1 MLKRN
6 LALGILSCALF
17 MGSTAVMAK
26 NIVFIA
32 SDVHPV
38 DYPTTAAV
46 IHMGEKLSQQ
56 TNGRISIKMFPNGQ
70 MGDEGATL
78 EKTRAGAID
87 ILRVSMAPVGGILP
101 EVSVFNMPF
110 VFRGADHLHHVLDG
124 DVGTQ
129 LGQKITDSNLGLVF
143 LGWMDAGSRSLITKK
158 PIKTLD
164 DLKGVK
170 IRLQNNPIGLDAF
183 KAMGANPVVL
193 PVGDVFA
200 SLQTGVIDAAEN
212 NEPTFDTENYVV
224 AGTKYYDRT
233 EHFMIPEVFVISK
246 KKWAKL
252 SSDDQTLIAK
262 LAKEAQAEERVLWAQ
277 YVEKSTKKLQS
288 QGVQFIDV
296 DKKTFIDATAP
307 VREKYGKEYST
318 LLKEIQDTK

>member
-1 MLKRN
+1 MKKIN
-6 LALGILSCALF
+6 VISGIISLSLF
-17 MGSTAVMAK
+17 MASSMSMAK
-26 NIVFIA
+26 TVFIA
-32 SDVHPV
+32 SDVHPA

-46 IHMGEKLSQQ
+46 IHMGEKLS
-56 TNGRISIKMFPNGQ
+56 TETDGRLSIKMFPNGQ
-70 MGDEGATL
+70 MGDEGASL

-110 VFRGADHLHHVLDG
+110 VFRDTDHLHHVLDG

-129 LGQKITDSNLGLVF
+129 LGQKITASNLGLVF

-158 PIKTLD
+158 PVKTLA

-170 IRLQNNPIGLDAF
+170 IRLQNNPIGLDSF

-193 PVGDVFA
+193 AVGDVFA

-224 AGTKYYDRT
+224 SGTKYFDRT
-233 EHFMIPEVFVISK
+233 EHFMIPEVFVFSK

-252 SSDDQTLIAK
+252 SPDDQALIVK

-277 YVEKSTKKLQS
+277 YVDKSTKKLQG
-288 QGVQFIDV
+288 QGVQFIEV
-296 DKKTFIDATAP
+296 DKQPFIDAMAP
-307 VREKYGKEYST
+307 VLEKYSQQFT
-318 LLKEIQDTK
+318 SLMQEIQNTK

>member
-1 MLKRN
+1 MLRRK
-6 LALGILSCALF
+6 LAVSVLSFSLL
-17 MGSTAVMAK
+17 MGSAAAMAK
-26 NIVFIA
+26 TVFIA
-32 SDVHPV
+32 SDVHPA

-46 IHMGEKLSQQ
+46 IHMGEKLSAQ
-56 TNGRISIKMFPNGQ
+56 TDGRLSIRMFPSGQ

-110 VFRGADHLHHVLDG
+110 VFRDMDHQHKVLDG
-124 DVGTQ
+124 AVGVK
-129 LGQKITDSNLGLVF
+129 LAKEITDSNLGLVF

-158 PIKTLD
+158 PITTLA

-170 IRLQNNPIGLDAF
+170 IRLQNNPIGLDTF
-183 KAMGANPVVL
+183 KALGANPIVL

-224 AGTKYYDRT
+224 AGTKYFDLT
-233 EHFMIPEVFVISK
+233 EHFMIPEVLAFSK
-246 KKWAKL
+246 RKWNKL
-252 SSDDQTLIAK
+252 TPEDQALITK

-277 YVEKSTKKLQS
+277 YVDKSKQRLQS
-288 QGVQFIDV
+288 QGVKFLPV
-296 DKKTFIDATAP
+296 DKQPFVDATAS
-307 VREKYGKEYST
+307 VREKYGKQFSG
-318 LLKEIQDTK
+318 LMQEIQDTK

>member
-1 MLKRN
+1 MLRRK
-6 LALGILSCALF
+6 LAVSVLSFSLL
-17 MGSTAVMAK
+17 MGSAAAMAK
-26 NIVFIA
+26 TVFIA
-32 SDVHPV
+32 SDVHPA

-46 IHMGEKLSQQ
+46 IHMGEKLSAQ
-56 TNGRISIKMFPNGQ
+56 TDGRLSIRMFPSGQ
-70 MGDEGATL
+70 MGDDGATL

-110 VFRGADHLHHVLDG
+110 VFRDMDHQHKVLDG
-124 DVGTQ
+124 AVGEK
-129 LGQKITDSNLGLVF
+129 LAKEITDSNLGLVF

-158 PIKTLD
+158 PITTLA

-170 IRLQNNPIGLDAF
+170 IRLQNNPIGLDTF
-183 KAMGANPVVL
+183 KALGANPIVL

-224 AGTKYYDRT
+224 AGAKYFDLT
-233 EHFMIPEVFVISK
+233 EHFMIPEVLAFSK
-246 KKWAKL
+246 RKWSKL
-252 SSDDQTLIAK
+252 TPEDQALITK

-277 YVEKSTKKLQS
+277 YVDKSKQRLQS
-288 QGVQFIDV
+288 QGVKFLPV
-296 DKKTFIDATAP
+296 DKQPFVDATAS
-307 VREKYGKEYST
+307 VREKYGKQFSG
-318 LLKEIQDTK
+318 LMQEIQDTK

>member
-1 MLKRN
+1 MLRRK
-6 LALGILSCALF
+6 LAVSVLSFSLL
-17 MGSTAVMAK
+17 MGSAAAMAK
-26 NIVFIA
+26 TVFIA
-32 SDVHPV
+32 SDVHPA

-46 IHMGEKLSQQ
+46 IHMGEKLSAQ
-56 TNGRISIKMFPNGQ
+56 TDGRLSIRMFPSGQ

-110 VFRGADHLHHVLDG
+110 VFRDMDHQHKVLDG
-124 DVGTQ
+124 AVGTKLAQ
-129 LGQKITDSNLGLVF
+129 EISDSNLGLVF

-158 PIKTLD
+158 PITTLA

-170 IRLQNNPIGLDAF
+170 IRLQNNPIGLDTF
-183 KAMGANPVVL
+183 KALGANPIVL

-224 AGTKYYDRT
+224 AGTKYFDLT
-233 EHFMIPEVFVISK
+233 EHFMIPEVLAFSK
-246 KKWAKL
+246 RKWSKL
-252 SSDDQTLIAK
+252 TPEDQALITK
-262 LAKEAQAEERVLWAQ
+262 LAKEAQAEERVLWAE
-277 YVEKSTKKLQS
+277 YVEKSKQRLQS
-288 QGVQFIDV
+288 QGVKFLPV
-296 DKKTFIDATAP
+296 DKQPFVDATAS
-307 VREKYGKEYST
+307 VREKYGKQFSG
-318 LLKEIQDTK
+318 LIQEIQDTK

>member
-1 MLKRN
+1 MKNRN
-6 LALGILSCALF
+6 VISGIISLALLMAS
-17 MGSTAVMAK
+17 SVSMAK
-26 NIVFIA
+26 TVFIA
-32 SDVHPV
+32 SDVHPA

-46 IHMGEKLSQQ
+46 IHMGDKLSAQ
-56 TNGRISIKMFPNGQ
+56 TDGRLSIKMFPSGQ

-78 EKTRAGAID
+78 EKARAGAID

-110 VFRGADHLHHVLDG
+110 VFRDMDHLHHVLDG

-129 LGQKITDSNLGLVF
+129 LGQKITDSNLGLIF

-158 PIKTLD
+158 PVKTLA

-193 PVGDVFA
+193 AVGDVFA
-200 SLQTGVIDAAEN
+200 SLQTGAIDAAEN

-224 AGTKYYDRT
+224 AGTQYFDRT
-233 EHFMIPEVFVISK
+233 EHFMIPEVLVFSK

-252 SSDDQTLIAK
+252 SSDDQALIAK

-277 YVEKSTKKLQS
+277 YVEKSTKKLQQ

-296 DKKTFIDATAP
+296 DKQPFVDATAP
-307 VREKYGKEYST
+307 VREKYSQQFSS
-318 LLKEIQDTK
+318 LMQDIQNTR

>member
-1 MLKRN
+1 MLRRK
-6 LALGILSCALF
+6 LAVSVLSFSLL
-17 MGSTAVMAK
+17 MGSAAAMAK
-26 NIVFIA
+26 TVFIA
-32 SDVHPV
+32 SDVHPA

-46 IHMGEKLSQQ
+46 IHMGEKLSAQ
-56 TNGRISIKMFPNGQ
+56 TDGRLSIRMFPSGQ

-110 VFRGADHLHHVLDG
+110 VFRDMDHQHKVLDG
-124 DVGTQ
+124 AVGTKLAQ
-129 LGQKITDSNLGLVF
+129 EISDSNLGLVF

-158 PIKTLD
+158 PITTLA

-170 IRLQNNPIGLDAF
+170 IRLQNNPIGLDTF
-183 KAMGANPVVL
+183 KALGANPIVL

-224 AGTKYYDRT
+224 AGTKYFDLT
-233 EHFMIPEVFVISK
+233 EHFMIPEVLAFSK
-246 KKWAKL
+246 RKWSKL
-252 SSDDQTLIAK
+252 TPEDQALITK
-262 LAKEAQAEERVLWAQ
+262 LAKEAQAEERVLWAE
-277 YVEKSTKKLQS
+277 YVEKSKQRLQS
-288 QGVQFIDV
+288 QGVKFLPV
-296 DKKTFIDATAP
+296 DKQPFVDATAS
-307 VREKYGKEYST
+307 VREKYGKQFSG
-318 LLKEIQDTK
+318 LMQEIQDTK

>member
-1 MLKRN
+1 MLRRK
-6 LALGILSCALF
+6 LAVSVLSFSLL
-17 MGSTAVMAK
+17 MGSAAAMAK
-26 NIVFIA
+26 TVFIA
-32 SDVHPV
+32 SDVHPA

-46 IHMGEKLSQQ
+46 IHMGEKLSAQ
-56 TNGRISIKMFPNGQ
+56 TDGRLSIRMFPSGQ

-110 VFRGADHLHHVLDG
+110 VFRDMDHQHKVLDG
-124 DVGTQ
+124 AVGEK
-129 LGQKITDSNLGLVF
+129 LAKEITDSNLGLVF

-158 PIKTLD
+158 PITTLA

-170 IRLQNNPIGLDAF
+170 IRLQNNPIGLDTF
-183 KAMGANPVVL
+183 KALGANPIVL

-224 AGTKYYDRT
+224 AGTKYFDLT
-233 EHFMIPEVFVISK
+233 EHFMIPEVLAFSK
-246 KKWAKL
+246 RKWNKL
-252 SSDDQTLIAK
+252 TPEDQALITK

-277 YVEKSTKKLQS
+277 YVDKSKQRLQS
-288 QGVQFIDV
+288 QGVKFLPV
-296 DKKTFIDATAP
+296 DKQPFVDATAS
-307 VREKYGKEYST
+307 VREKYGKQFSG
-318 LLKEIQDTK
+318 LMQEIQDTK

>member
-1 MLKRN
+1 MLRRK
-6 LALGILSCALF
+6 LAVSVLSFSLL
-17 MGSTAVMAK
+17 MGSAAAMAK
-26 NIVFIA
+26 TVFIA
-32 SDVHPV
+32 SDVHPA

-46 IHMGEKLSQQ
+46 IHMGEKLSAQ
-56 TNGRISIKMFPNGQ
+56 TDGRLSIRMFPSGQ

-110 VFRGADHLHHVLDG
+110 VFRDMDHQHKVLDG
-124 DVGTQ
+124 AVGAKLAQ
-129 LGQKITDSNLGLVF
+129 EISDSNLGLVF

-158 PIKTLD
+158 PITTLA

-170 IRLQNNPIGLDAF
+170 IRLQNNPIGLDTF
-183 KAMGANPVVL
+183 KALGANPIVL

-224 AGTKYYDRT
+224 AGTKYFDLT
-233 EHFMIPEVFVISK
+233 EHFMIPEVLAFSK
-246 KKWAKL
+246 RKWSKL
-252 SSDDQTLIAK
+252 TPEDQALITK
-262 LAKEAQAEERVLWAQ
+262 LAKEAQAEERVLWAE
-277 YVEKSTKKLQS
+277 YVEKSKQRLQS
-288 QGVQFIDV
+288 QGVKFLPV
-296 DKKTFIDATAP
+296 DKQPFVDATAS
-307 VREKYGKEYST
+307 VREKYGKQFSG
-318 LLKEIQDTK
+318 LMQEIQDTK

>member
-1 MLKRN
+1 MLRRK
-6 LALGILSCALF
+6 LAVSVLSFSLL
-17 MGSTAVMAK
+17 MGSAAAMAK
-26 NIVFIA
+26 TVFIA
-32 SDVHPV
+32 SDVHPA

-46 IHMGEKLSQQ
+46 IHMGEKLSAQ
-56 TNGRISIKMFPNGQ
+56 TDGRLSIRMFPSGQ

-110 VFRGADHLHHVLDG
+110 VFRDMDHQHKVLDG
-124 DVGTQ
+124 AVGEK
-129 LGQKITDSNLGLVF
+129 LAKEITDSNLGLVF

-158 PIKTLD
+158 PITTLA

-170 IRLQNNPIGLDAF
+170 IRLQNNPIGLDTF
-183 KAMGANPVVL
+183 KALGANPIVL

-224 AGTKYYDRT
+224 AGAKYFDLT
-233 EHFMIPEVFVISK
+233 EHFMIPEVLAFSK
-246 KKWAKL
+246 RKWSKL
-252 SSDDQTLIAK
+252 TPEDQALITK

-277 YVEKSTKKLQS
+277 YVDKSKQRLQS
-288 QGVQFIDV
+288 QGVKFLPV
-296 DKKTFIDATAP
+296 DKQPFVDATAS
-307 VREKYGKEYST
+307 VREKYGKQFSG
-318 LLKEIQDTK
+318 LMQEIQDTK